1 MELFPDLVLMKS
13 IFLILLMV
21 LTTKASVRVH
31 YLHWNTSNPIFRIDN
46 TDHIVD
52 VNQDN
57 LPWEYDQLN
66 IICPVT
72 RGTNPSGRQRTR
84 TSLPEKYIIYNV
96 SKEEYDSCVISQQ
109 DPRVVAVCDKP
120 DRELQFTI
128 TFRSFSPTPRGL
140 EFHPGQDYYFISTSS
155 RHDLHRRAGGSCSSN
170 NMKVIF
176 KVAES
181 KDYIQKQASVN
192 VPRSSIF
199 ISSSTASSLREP
211 NQNQHEYIRPIEDA
225 RSFHTGLDQ
234 TTKERFDRSDN
245 KNVKVKQE
253 ASTLSAGSG
262 AYVTSR
268 QVILINILV
277 LLMLKRWRTLL

>member
-1 MELFPDLVLMKS
+1 MELFLDLVLMKS
-13 IFLILLMV
+13 LFLTLLIV
-21 LTTKASVRVH
+21 FPAKASVRVH
-31 YLHWNTSNPIFRIDN
+31 YLHWNSSNPVFRIDN

-66 IICPVT
+66 LICPVT
-72 RGTNPSGRQRTR
+72 RGTSLSARQRSR
-84 TSLPEKYIIYNV
+84 NSLPEKYIIYNV

-155 RHDLHRRAGGSCSSN
+155 RHDLHRRTGGSCSSH

-176 KVAES
+176 KVAENNNI
-181 KDYIQKQASVN
+181 IQKPASVN
-192 VPRSSIF
+192 VPRSSIYTT
-199 ISSSTASSLREP
+199 STTMSSLEAT
-211 NQNQHEYIRPIEDA
+211 NQNFREYVRPIEDA
-225 RSFHTGLDQ
+225 RSFHTGLDPI
-234 TTKERFDRSDN
+234 TKERFDRSDH
-245 KNVKVKQE
+245 KSDKVKQE
-253 ASTLSAGSG
+253 ASTLSAGSSNFV
-262 AYVTSR
+262 AAS
-268 QVILINILV
+268 LIILV
-277 LLMLKRWRTLL
+277 KVAIFVNLQIRIIL